1 MFGKGTK
8 LNSIFRKKCPQ
19 CQEGDFFVSTTYDLK
34 HIGDIK
40 DHCDHCGLKY
50 EKEPGFYYGAMYV
63 AYALGVATFVTF
75 WVSMN
80 LFFSSISIGIQITVV
95 IAAIVVL
102 SPWLYTL
109 SKIIWANMFIG
120 FKSDRSA
127 KDDLKTNKQ
136 VDSSK
141 IA

>member
-1 MFGKGTK
+1 MLGKGSK
-8 LNSIFRKKCPQ
+8 LYSIFNKKCPQ
-19 CQEGDFFVSTTYDLK
+19 CHEGEFFVSSSYDLK

-40 DHCDHCGLKY
+40 DHCEHCGLKY
-50 EKEPGFYYGAMYV
+50 EREPGFYYGAMYV

-80 LFFSSISIGIQITVV
+80 LFFNNLSIIIQIAVV
-95 IAAIVVL
+95 ITAIVIL

-120 FKSDRSA
+120 YKSDSA
-127 KDDLKTNKQ
+127 TNED
-136 VDSSK
+136 VK
-141 IA
+141 INN